1 MPLSNLCCISK
12 QKKSARSHTVSCQS
26 ECPKHCRLRP
36 HTRVVSPLSAFGSCQ
51 VSCVGS
57 HPGLGRLMSEPKPE
71 PTPEPAEPHKGT
83 TQEPAPKSPEP
94 SGTNGDGDTRT
105 GTPLS
110 HPGSHTGTSAGT
122 GTGTSGTSR
131 TSPELTPRAAP
142 NLWAETLG

>member
-12 QKKSARSHTVSCQS
+12 QKKSARSHAVSCES

-83 TQEPAPKSPEP
+83 TQEPQNLQNHPEP
-94 SGTNGDGDTRT
+94 MEME
-105 GTPLS
+105 TPEPEPLRAIQEATQE
-110 HPGSHTGTSAGT
+110 PSAGT